1 LFPNPGGSLAKI
13 VSFAKDFFESQFPG
27 ERPSQK
33 YLAKGMP
40 FARIFAN
47 CTCKMK
53 IGYARVSTL
62 EQNLDLQLRALEK
75 AGCKKI
81 LREKVSGSNR
91 ERPQFQRML
100 DQIRVGDTIVVWK
113 LDRLARSTRDLLE
126 TMDAIREAGAR
137 FMSLSEP
144 WADTTTHAGKM
155 IMTIFAGIAEFER
168 DLIRERTGAGREA
181 ARKRG
186 VRFGRPRKLS
196 LDQEQ
201 LARRLVLEGK
211 SASDIAR
218 TFNVHAATIYRLA
231 QM

>member
-1 LFPNPGGSLAKI
+1 
-13 VSFAKDFFESQFPG
+13 
-27 ERPSQK
+27 
-33 YLAKGMP
+33 
-40 FARIFAN
+40 
-47 CTCKMK
+47 MK

-81 LREKVSGSNR
+81 FREKVSGSNR

-100 DQIRVGDTIVVWK
+100 DQIRSSDTIVVWK

-126 TMDAIREAGAR
+126 IIEAIREAGGKFR
-137 FMSLSEP
+137 SLSEP

-168 DLIRERTGAGREA
+168 ALIRERTSAGRDA

-196 LDQEQ
+196 VDQEQ
-201 LARRLVLEGK
+201 LARRLVLEGG
-211 SASDIAR
+211 SVSDIAR
-218 TFNVHAATIYRLA
+218 TFNVHVATIYRLA
-231 QM
+231 EVQ

>member
-1 LFPNPGGSLAKI
+1 
-13 VSFAKDFFESQFPG
+13 
-27 ERPSQK
+27 
-33 YLAKGMP
+33 
-40 FARIFAN
+40 
-47 CTCKMK
+47 MK

-62 EQNLDLQLRALEK
+62 EQNLDLQLRALAK

-81 LREKVSGSNR
+81 FREKASGSNG
-91 ERPQFQRML
+91 ERLQFQRML
-100 DQIRVGDTIVVWK
+100 DQIRVGDTIIVWK
-113 LDRLARSTRDLLE
+113 LDRLARSTRELLE
-126 TMDAIREAGAR
+126 TIEAIREAGGR
-137 FMSLSEP
+137 FQSLSEP

-196 LDQEQ
+196 SDQEQ

-218 TFNVHAATIYRLA
+218 TFSVHVATIYRLA
-231 QM
+231 QAR

>member
-1 LFPNPGGSLAKI
+1 
-13 VSFAKDFFESQFPG
+13 
-27 ERPSQK
+27 
-33 YLAKGMP
+33 
-40 FARIFAN
+40 
-47 CTCKMK
+47 MK

-62 EQNLDLQLRALEK
+62 EQNLDLQVRALEK

-81 LREKVSGSNR
+81 FREKVSSVSR
-91 ERPQFQRML
+91 ERPQFQSML
-100 DQIRVGDTIVVWK
+100 NEIRTGDTIVVWK

-126 TMDAIREAGAR
+126 TMEAIREAAGK
-137 FMSLSEP
+137 FQSLSEP

-168 DLIRERTGAGREA
+168 ALIRERTGAGREA

-211 SASDIAR
+211 SVSDIAR
-218 TFNVHAATIYRLA
+218 TFQCPCGDDLSPGADAVTRQNQKEA
-231 QM
+231 QLHTVRIFAV

>member
-1 LFPNPGGSLAKI
+1 
-13 VSFAKDFFESQFPG
+13 
-27 ERPSQK
+27 
-33 YLAKGMP
+33 
-40 FARIFAN
+40 
-47 CTCKMK
+47 MK

-62 EQNLDLQLRALEK
+62 EQHLDLQLRALEK
-75 AGCKKI
+75 AACKKI
-81 LREKVSGSNR
+81 FREKVSGSNR

-126 TMDAIREAGAR
+126 TMEAIRVAGGR
-137 FMSLSEP
+137 FQSLSEP

-155 IMTIFAGIAEFER
+155 IMTVFGGIAEFER

-186 VRFGRPRKLS
+186 VQFGRPRKLS
-196 LDQEQ
+196 PDQEQ
-201 LARRLVLEGK
+201 LAQRLVLEGK
-211 SASDIAR
+211 SVCDTAR
-218 TFNVHAATIYRLA
+218 IFNVHVATIYRLA